1 MRTLNST
8 SINLKR
14 KLLEKRVGIFGG
26 SFDPVHK
33 GHIKIARS
41 FLNSG
46 LIQELLILLTPS
58 PPHKQATDQ
67 TEFSHRIKMLKLA
80 FQSEEK
86 VRISDLEKDL
96 PQPSYTL
103 QTIEHLQNRY
113 PDSIFFLCLGEDSL
127 RDFHKWH
134 KYKKILERVTLLVAG
149 RPDVDTSSV
158 DPEILEKVI
167 FIDHEPVS
175 VSSTEIRNRREKW
188 RNDLPPVVA
197 EYIERHDLYQ
207 A

>member
-1 MRTLNST
+1 
-8 SINLKR
+8 
-14 KLLEKRVGIFGG
+14 LEKRVGIFGG
-26 SFDPVHK
+26 SFDPVHN

-46 LIQELLILLTPS
+46 LIRELLILLTPS

-67 TEFSHRIKMLKLA
+67 TDFSHRFEMLKLA
-80 FQSEEK
+80 FQSEEQ
-86 VRISDLEKDL
+86 VRVSDLEKEL

-103 QTIEHLQNRY
+103 QTIKHLQNRY
-113 PDSIFFLCLGEDSL
+113 PDAIFYLCLGQDSL

-134 KYKKILERVTLLVAG
+134 KYKKILERVTLLVAS

-175 VSSTEIRNRREKW
+175 VSSTEIRNRREEE
-188 RNDLPPVVA
+188 RNELPAAVA
-197 EYIERHDLYQ
+197 EYIERHHLYSS
-207 A
+207 

>member
-1 MRTLNST
+1 M
-8 SINLKR
+8 
-14 KLLEKRVGIFGG
+14 EKRVGIFGG
-26 SFDPVHK
+26 SFDPVHN

-46 LIQELLILLTPS
+46 LIRELLILLTPS

-67 TEFSHRIKMLKLA
+67 TDFSHRFEMLKLA
-80 FQSEEK
+80 FQSEEQ
-86 VRISDLEKDL
+86 VRVSDLEKEL

-103 QTIEHLQNRY
+103 QTIKHLQNRY
-113 PDSIFFLCLGEDSL
+113 PDAIFYLCLGQDSL

-134 KYKKILERVTLLVAG
+134 KYKKILERVTLLVAS

-175 VSSTEIRNRREKW
+175 VSSTEIRNRREEE
-188 RNDLPPVVA
+188 RNELPAAVA
-197 EYIERHDLYQ
+197 EYIERHHLYSS
-207 A
+207 

>member
-1 MRTLNST
+1 M
-8 SINLKR
+8 
-14 KLLEKRVGIFGG
+14 EKRVGIFGG

-33 GHIKIARS
+33 GHFKITRS

-46 LIQELLILLTPS
+46 LIRELLILLTPS

-67 TEFSHRIKMLKLA
+67 TDFSHRYEMLKLA
-80 FQSEEK
+80 FQTEDQ
-86 VRISDLEKDL
+86 VRVSDLEKDL

-103 QTIEHLQNRY
+103 QTIEYLQNRY
-113 PDSIFFLCLGEDSL
+113 PDSIFYLCLGEDSL

-134 KYKKILERVTLLVAG
+134 KYKKILERVTLLVAR
-149 RPDVDTSSV
+149 RPEVDTSSV

-175 VSSTEIRNRREKW
+175 VSSTEIRQANGHEMD
-188 RNDLPPVVA
+188 DLPPTVA
-197 EYIERHDLYQ
+197 DYIKKHNLYRE
-207 A
+207 